1 MQYLVYDPL
10 RQPFEQTGR
19 VLDMESSFAA
29 RLEYALDTD
38 LEPWE
43 VCAVRVDRMS
53 AKEKEK
59 FGL

>member
-1 MQYLVYDPL
+1 MKYLVYDPL

-19 VLDMESSFAA
+19 VLEAASSHSA
-29 RLEYALDTD
+29 RIDYALDAD

-43 VCAVRVDRMS
+43 VAAIRLDLLSVQ
-53 AKEKEK
+53 EKEK